1 MRERAERYRQA
12 YPRLNSRSFMGG
24 NGPVQRRVR
33 RTDEEVAQEIENSN
47 HRWEQHHVQIP
58 LDANNNNLYKH
69 LIALAGSI
77 TNPAWFNHL
86 QDLVLQAK
94 GDEELDEPSLRY
106 MELLTEKLDL
116 VIDRLNYIIQPLTNH
131 HQNRDI
137 PIYSDEFNA
146 LYPNHQIQ
154 TRQFTS
160 REDEIDLEM
169 EDFEYSYERMN
180 GLQYQTAHMNIG
192 VELDLNAIAAP
203 PFDLVEEC
211 LLFGL
216 EPHINRDTILNM
228 VNTHSDQL
236 EFINDNLLQRPSHTL
251 K

>member
-12 YPRLNSRSFMGG
+12 YPRLNSQSLMGG

-33 RTDEEVAQEIENSN
+33 RTEEEVALEIENSN
-47 HRWEQHHVQIP
+47 HSWEEHHVQIP
-58 LDANNNNLYKH
+58 LDANNNNLYRH
-69 LIALAGSI
+69 LIALATSI
-77 TNPAWFNHL
+77 TNPAWFNNL
-86 QDLVLQAK
+86 QHLVLQAK
-94 GDEELDEPSLRY
+94 DDEELDEPSLRY

-137 PIYSDEFNA
+137 PIDSDEFNA
-146 LYPNHQIQ
+146 LYPDHQIQ

-180 GLQYQTAHMNIG
+180 GLQYQSTRLIVG
-192 VELDLNAIAAP
+192 IDLDLDAITAP
-203 PFDLVEEC
+203 PFNPIEEC
-211 LLFGL
+211 LLLGL
-216 EPHINRDTILNM
+216 EPHINRDTILDM

-236 EFINDNLLQRPSHTL
+236 EFINNNLLQRPRHLL